1 MNKLTLREQVP
12 LAPLTTIQLGGPAR
26 YYAAVR
32 SRAELA
38 EALAWAGRRDLPVQ
52 ILGGGSNTV
61 FSDEGFAGIVIRVA
75 SRGFT
80 FRAAGGDVIC
90 VARAGTEW
98 DELVAACVARGLGG
112 IECLSGIPGSVG
124 ATPVQNVGAYGQE
137 VADRLAWVRVF
148 ERRSGRMLQFDGAEC
163 GFGYRQSR
171 FKGVDRD
178 RFVILS
184 LALRLTPD
192 ARPHLGYREVAE
204 RAGAAGVEELP
215 AGQALTAV
223 RRIVLELRRGKAML
237 RDPDDANARSVGSF
251 FLNPVLTAGAFAAL
265 RAHLGARA
273 EELPSYPAP
282 EGIKVSAAWLIGA
295 AGFRR
300 GQTGGGVGISER
312 HALALVNRGGS
323 TAELLALAQE
333 IRDGVA
339 ARFGVSLQ
347 MEPVIVAYDPRA

>member
-1 MNKLTLREQVP
+1 
-12 LAPLTTIQLGGPAR
+12 
-26 YYAAVR
+26 
-32 SRAELA
+32 
-38 EALAWAGRRDLPVQ
+38 
-52 ILGGGSNTV
+52 
-61 FSDEGFAGIVIRVA
+61 
-75 SRGFT
+75 
-80 FRAAGGDVIC
+80 
-90 VARAGTEW
+90 
-98 DELVAACVARGLGG
+98 
-112 IECLSGIPGSVG
+112 
-124 ATPVQNVGAYGQE
+124 
-137 VADRLAWVRVF
+137 
-148 ERRSGRMLQFDGAEC
+148 MLQFDGAEC